1 MASGVTPRQAYQA
14 LINAG
19 ASTTQAIGIL
29 ANAINE
35 SGIDPEARN
44 PSDPNGGSYGFVQQN
59 GAGYAGLVTG
69 NPPVD
74 LKAQIAILAQ
84 NGGFK
89 AASGSTPAA
98 AAGNFAAGYERCQ
111 GCQPGG
117 PQYNSR
123 VANAATVAGW
133 VSSGKWPT
141 SSGSPAGAAAAGPSA
156 AQGGPASPC
165 LIQISGPSV
174 PVLGSLGQACLLSKS
189 EARAII
195 GGALMVGSAFAAL
208 VGLLIVAAAGF
219 RESGAG
225 RAAGGALEGAGA
237 ALAFV
242 PGAQG
247 AGLAVGA
254 AGATARR
261 AGSSGAASASLQ
273 RRRAAR
279 SQAAAAQQR
288 QAAAAQR
295 TSQRQAAAAARTPRG
310 RHAKTGPNAP
320 ATGRHAGP

>member
-1 MASGVTPRQAYQA
+1 MANAVTPKQAYQA

-19 ASTTQAIGIL
+19 ASTIQAIGIL

-35 SGIDPEARN
+35 SGINPEAIGDQGT
-44 PSDPNGGSYGFVQQN
+44 SFGFVQQH
-59 GAGYAGLVTG
+59 GPQYASLVTG
-69 NPPVD
+69 NPQAD
-74 LKAQIAILAQ
+74 LNAQVKTVAQ
-84 NGGFK
+84 NGGFN
-89 AASGSTPAA
+89 AASGTNAGE
-98 AAGNFAAGYERCQ
+98 AAGNFSANYEKCV

-117 PQYNSR
+117 AQYNSR
-123 VANAATVAGW
+123 VANAATVATW
-133 VSSGKWPT
+133 VTSGKWPT
-141 SSGSPAGAAAAGPSA
+141 SAGSPAGAAGTGTPTA
-156 AQGGPASPC
+156 AQSGAASPC

-174 PVLGSLGQACLLSKS
+174 PVIGTLGQACLLSRS

-237 ALAFV
+237 VLAFV
-242 PGAQG
+242 PGAEG

-261 AGSSGAASASLQ
+261 AGTSGAASASLQ

-279 SQAAAAQQR
+279 TQAAAAQQR
-288 QAAAAQR
+288 QAAAADRDQR
-295 TSQRQAAAAARTPRG
+295 RQAAAAARTPRG
-310 RHAKTGPNAP
+310 RHARTGPNAP
-320 ATGRHAGP
+320 AAGRHAA